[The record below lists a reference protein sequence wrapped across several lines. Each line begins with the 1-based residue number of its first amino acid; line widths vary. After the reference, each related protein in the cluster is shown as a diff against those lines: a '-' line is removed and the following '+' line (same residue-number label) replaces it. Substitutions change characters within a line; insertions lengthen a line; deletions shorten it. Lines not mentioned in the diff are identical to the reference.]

1 LPVPPFAIGPLVAA
15 MVVASLTAAVTAAD
29 KAPQKNLILPG
40 EVFAVEG
47 RTAFLF
53 TPNGDAPV
61 PDTGKP
67 WILYTPTLPS
77 YPDKAEQWMH
87 EQFTKAGV
95 AVAGIDTGES
105 YGSPAGVEAAEAL
118 HAEMVRRGYSKR
130 PAALGRSRGGLGAS
144 AWAIAHPELTAGMG
158 GIYPVYDWRSYPGLE
173 KAAPAYGLSPDELA
187 SGAGE
192 LCPVERI
199 AVAAEAGVP
208 VCIIH
213 GDSDTVVPIERNSS
227 ELERRYKAAGKGDLV
242 KLIVAEGQ
250 GHSMWKGFF
259 ECQELVDFL
268 IARAKGP

>member
-1 LPVPPFAIGPLVAA
+1 MP
-15 MVVASLTAAVTAAD
+15 AVSS
-29 KAPQKNLILPG
+29 G
-40 EVFAVEG
+40 
-47 RTAFLF
+47 
-53 TPNGDAPV
+53 
-61 PDTGKP
+61 
-67 WILYTPTLPS
+67 
-77 YPDKAEQWMH
+77 
-87 EQFTKAGV
+87 
-95 AVAGIDTGES
+95 
-105 YGSPAGVEAAEAL
+105 
-118 HAEMVRRGYSKR
+118 
-130 PAALGRSRGGLGAS
+130 
-144 AWAIAHPELTAGMG
+144 WAIAHPELTAGMG